1 MKNKKENIYKSE
13 ILKIDTESF
22 IKMMTK
28 MFLTYIDK
36 NMINKHP
43 SIFIKGQPGVGK
55 SQSIY
60 AIAKYLEEKTHKK
73 VYVTDIR
80 LLLFNPIDL
89 RGIPVPN
96 ITEKVAVW
104 LKPEIFNL
112 DDSKDT
118 VNILFLDE
126 LTAAL
131 PSVQAA
137 AYQIALDRK
146 LGEHHLPENTFV
158 IAAGNRE
165 EDYSVAYEMPHALKN
180 RFMHIELIPKL
191 DSWLSWAISHNIH
204 EKVISFLESNPNQFI
219 TKTFQSNDEI
229 IITPRS
235 WEMLSNLLYIMPE
248 DKELEE
254 YYIKSLLG
262 LSLSH
267 LFINQVKGI
276 NIKHIFEGDSVE
288 VPQTVNELHQVVD
301 VLTSEIETYQ
311 DDLNKMTHVLNYM
324 NKLPVDFAL
333 QVFRT
338 IIQADIHNYDITEIK
353 AYNDFLNQLG
363 DANE

>member
-1 MKNKKENIYKSE
+1 LKNKKENVYKSE

-22 IKMMTK
+22 IQMMTK
-28 MFLTYIDK
+28 VCVTYIEKD
-36 NMINKHP
+36 MINKHP

-55 SQSIY
+55 SQSIH
-60 AIAKYLEEKTHKK
+60 AISKILEEKTHKK
-73 VYVTDIR
+73 VFVTDIR

-96 ITEKVAVW
+96 INEKVAVW

-146 LGEHHLPENTFV
+146 LGEHKLPNNTFI

-191 DSWLSWAISHNIH
+191 DTWLSWAVSQNIH
-204 EKVISFLESNPNQFI
+204 ERVISFLESNPNQFI
-219 TKTFQSNDEI
+219 TKTYKSDDEI

-235 WEMLSNLLYIMPE
+235 WEMLSNLLYMMP
-248 DKELEE
+248 DDLDIQAN
-254 YYIKSLLG
+254 YIRSVLG

-276 NIKHIFEGDSVE
+276 DIKQLFKGKDIEA
-288 VPQTVNELHQVVD
+288 PQTVSELHQVVD

-311 DDLNKMTHVLNYM
+311 NDIGKMTHVLNYM
-324 NKLPVDFAL
+324 NKLPVDFAIK
-333 QVFRT
+333 VFRT
-338 IIQADIHNYDITEIK
+338 ILQADIHSYDITEIK
-353 AYNDFLNQLG
+353 GYNDFLNQLG
-363 DANE
+363 DIDE